1 MTALTRYTDHINLR
15 RAMLGRAPLDVYS
28 DYVELRMEIEALGS
42 PEILAGDGEYSR
54 AETEARTNDW
64 IDAMRELDRIEQ
76 ELTA

>member
-1 MTALTRYTDHINLR
+1 MKALTRYMDHINLR

-42 PEILAGDGEYSR
+42 PEILSGDGEYPLAESR
-54 AETEARTNDW
+54 RRTDEW